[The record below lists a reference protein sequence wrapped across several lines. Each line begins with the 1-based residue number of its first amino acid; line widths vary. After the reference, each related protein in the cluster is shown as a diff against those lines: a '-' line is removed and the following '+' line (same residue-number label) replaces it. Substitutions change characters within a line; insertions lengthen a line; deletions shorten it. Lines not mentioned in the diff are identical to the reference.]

1 MTSHK
6 QSNTI
11 VFIDTQ
17 NVHLGIQSCGW
28 TLDWKK
34 FIIFLKDKFNASK
47 ICMFLGYLPEYGW
60 FYKRLKALGYTL
72 YFKTITRSRNN
83 IKGNVDTY
91 LVLSAAQ
98 HYYEQNYKHFI
109 LVSGD
114 GDFDV
119 LIEFWKKK
127 GVFGRLIVPD
137 SRTTSKLL
145 KNITDKSER
154 FDLSTAQSRLFKE

>member
-1 MTSHK
+1 MTLHK
-6 QSNTI
+6 QSSTI

-28 TLDWKK
+28 TLDWEK

-47 ICMFLGYLPEYGW
+47 TCMFLGYLPEYGW

-72 YFKTITRSRNN
+72 YFKTITRGRNN
-83 IKGNVDTY
+83 IKGNVDTH
-91 LVLSAAQ
+91 LVLSAAR
-98 HYYEQNYKHFI
+98 HYYEQNYQHFI

-119 LIEFWKKK
+119 LIEFWKEK
-127 GVFGRLIVPD
+127 GVFEKLIIPY
-137 SRTTSKLL
+137 RNMTSKLL
-145 KNITDKSER
+145 KNITLESER
-154 FDLSTAQSRLFKE
+154 YDLSFARKKLSK

>member
-1 MTSHK
+1 MSPFHTV
-6 QSNTI
+6 

-28 TLDWKK
+28 LLDWAK
-34 FIIFLKDKFNASK
+34 FMTLLKDKFKADK
-47 ICMFLGYLPEYGW
+47 VCMFLGYLSEYEW
-60 FYKRLKALGYTL
+60 FYNRLKALGYTL
-72 YFKTITRSRNN
+72 YFKTITRNKHS
-83 IKGNVDTY
+83 IKWNVDTH

-98 HYYEQNYKHFI
+98 HYYEQDHKHFI
-109 LVSGD
+109 LVSSD

-119 LIEFWKKK
+119 LVKFWKEK

-145 KNITDKSER
+145 KNITNKSER
-154 FDLSTAQSRLFKE
+154 FDLSTAQSRLFRK